1 MTTDE
6 DGALLHAKQT
16 GAGGERRLELPA
28 IKAATI
34 IHDLEADPAVWPS
47 DELDPTWDF
56 NAAVQVA
63 KLALWL
69 GYEAAQGGQLPMW
82 LEGEEFYAKTAA
94 VRGR

>member
-1 MTTDE
+1 MPAFSVKQGLEVKDKPA
-6 DGALLHAKQT
+6 GWGQAKSKEYREKHYHQ
-16 GAGGERRLELPA
+16 
-28 IKAATI
+28 
-34 IHDLEADPAVWPS
+34 PS

-69 GYEAAQGGQLPMW
+69 GYEAAQAAQLPMW